1 MTKEKEQDEIIPSPS
16 YLDSCVKTSFD
27 FPDYPLT
34 TSKVF
39 RTGRPSISA
48 PHSRSCS
55 MRKVNR
61 DKNALLIDRKRRNS
75 LPMDLAD
82 LACPYISSD
91 IQSTC
96 ESSQDTFQRV
106 RSFKMTS
113 KGLVNHGDSLRNKSK
128 SKTSSRSSSLKDN
141 RRQRISSDTSD
152 DTCSSVSSC
161 SGGYYRVVI
170 LGSPSV
176 GKTALMNQFMT
187 SEYTGGLDLGTE
199 EDSDTMSVSVLLDGE
214 ESSLEF
220 LDVHAQDSVG
230 GGFFDAFVFVY
241 SVDDVASFESVE
253 ETMYHLRH
261 DLGSDRPFILVANK
275 IDLVRNRKVSP
286 EEGKKVAHQ
295 HDAKYI
301 ETSVTLH
308 HHIDELLVGILRQIR
323 IKLNIIYPEVTQSKN
338 SKKGPR
344 GLLKRI
350 FRLSRKNE
358 ELVENVFE

>member
-187 SEYTGGLDLGTE
+187 SEYTGGLDLGTGMYIQTLF
-199 EDSDTMSVSVLLDGE
+199 STIT
-214 ESSLEF
+214 SLNSYVATKCKIHDC
-220 LDVHAQDSVG
+220 LKYLYLH
-230 GGFFDAFVFVY
+230 VFICCQNVCADEY
-241 SVDDVASFESVE
+241 MCYFCL
-253 ETMYHLRH
+253 YKC
-261 DLGSDRPFILVANK
+261 N
-275 IDLVRNRKVSP
+275 
-286 EEGKKVAHQ
+286 
-295 HDAKYI
+295 
-301 ETSVTLH
+301 TL
-308 HHIDELLVGILRQIR
+308 
-323 IKLNIIYPEVTQSKN
+323 
-338 SKKGPR
+338 
-344 GLLKRI
+344 
-350 FRLSRKNE
+350 
-358 ELVENVFE
+358 

>member
-187 SEYTGGLDLGTE
+187 SEYTGGLDLGTG
-199 EDSDTMSVSVLLDGE
+199 MYKPF
-214 ESSLEF
+214 F
-220 LDVHAQDSVG
+220 LRLHHLILMLQRNAKFMIFLNIYIYMYSFAVKM
-230 GGFFDAFVFVY
+230 FVQTNIC
-241 SVDDVASFESVE
+241 A
-253 ETMYHLRH
+253 
-261 DLGSDRPFILVANK
+261 ILVLISATRC
-275 IDLVRNRKVSP
+275 D
-286 EEGKKVAHQ
+286 
-295 HDAKYI
+295 
-301 ETSVTLH
+301 
-308 HHIDELLVGILRQIR
+308 
-323 IKLNIIYPEVTQSKN
+323 
-338 SKKGPR
+338 SKKD
-344 GLLKRI
+344 L
-350 FRLSRKNE
+350 FNE
-358 ELVENVFE
+358 IIALYNTNF

>member
-39 RTGRPSISA
+39 STGRPSISA

-187 SEYTGGLDLGTE
+187 SEYTGGLDLGTGMYKP
-199 EDSDTMSVSVLLDGE
+199 S
-214 ESSLEF
+214 F
-220 LDVHAQDSVG
+220 L
-230 GGFFDAFVFVY
+230 
-241 SVDDVASFESVE
+241 
-253 ETMYHLRH
+253 R
-261 DLGSDRPFILVANK
+261 
-275 IDLVRNRKVSP
+275 
-286 EEGKKVAHQ
+286 
-295 HDAKYI
+295 
-301 ETSVTLH
+301 LH
-308 HHIDELLVGILRQIR
+308 HLILMLQRNA
-323 IKLNIIYPEVTQSKN
+323 KFM
-338 SKKGPR
+338 
-344 GLLKRI
+344 I
-350 FRLSRKNE
+350 F
-358 ELVENVFE
+358 